1 VDEKTLRDLIER
13 SKRWKA
19 RAQFGTGGGI
29 TAGEAQKVREALEYA
44 LITQTHLRESSNEA
58 VLLQADNDRLRAQL
72 EQLQE
77 QQVILPI
84 APMDDKTPID
94 DPSVPT
100 IEITATGAKF
110 RPARMKAEPAQT
122 TVISGDPTVELELH
136 KSPLVEPR
144 AVPAPKTRARRK

>member
-1 VDEKTLRDLIER
+1 MDEKTLRDLIER

-110 RPARMKAEPAQT
+110 RPAQK
-122 TVISGDPTVELELH
+122 TVVNGDPGELELY
-136 KSPLVEPR
+136 KPLLVEPR